1 MLELKVNKCDVEIMG
16 VGSGVDLTVELL
28 TAIDTF
34 YQEVIHDSLPREMFV
49 NMLAVALLEAP
60 AHYEK
65 MQRDME
71 INLNKVKQARQE
83 VKENAGS

>member
-1 MLELKVNKCDVEIMG
+1 MLEIKVNKGDVELMG

-49 NMLAVALLEAP
+49 NMLAVALIQAP

-65 MQRDME
+65 LQRDIE
-71 INLNKVKQARQE
+71 LNRDKVKKARQE
-83 VKENAGS
+83 VKENAES

>member
-1 MLELKVNKCDVEIMG
+1 MLEIKVNKGDVELMG

-28 TAIDTF
+28 TTIDTF

-49 NMLAVALLEAP
+49 NMLAVALIQAP

-65 MQRDME
+65 LQRDIE
-71 INLNKVKQARQE
+71 LNRDKVKKARQE
-83 VKENAGS
+83 VKENAES

>member
-1 MLELKVNKCDVEIMG
+1 MLEIKVNKGDVELVG

-49 NMLAVALLEAP
+49 NMLAVALIQAP

-65 MQRDME
+65 LQRDME
-71 INLNKVKQARQE
+71 LNRDKVKKARQE
-83 VKENAGS
+83 VKENAES

>member
-1 MLELKVNKCDVEIMG
+1 MLEIKVNKGDVELMG

-49 NMLAVALLEAP
+49 NMLAVALIQAP

-65 MQRDME
+65 LQRDME
-71 INLNKVKQARQE
+71 LNRDKVKKARQE
-83 VKENAGS
+83 VKENAES

>member
-1 MLELKVNKCDVEIMG
+1 MLEIKVNKCDVEILG

-28 TAIDTF
+28 TAIDSF
-34 YQEVIHDSLPREMFV
+34 YQEVIHDSLPREVFV
-49 NMLAVALLEAP
+49 NMLAVALIQAP

-65 MQRDME
+65 MQKDME
-71 INLNKVKQARQE
+71 LNRNKVKQARQE

>member
-1 MLELKVNKCDVEIMG
+1 MLEIKVNKGDVELMG

-49 NMLAVALLEAP
+49 NMLAVALIQAP

-65 MQRDME
+65 LRRDIE
-71 INLNKVKQARQE
+71 LNRDKVKKARQE
-83 VKENAGS
+83 VKENAES